1 MAGVDA
7 EDMDSVNN
15 NTMSNNNN
23 SCNINNN
30 AIISNA
36 VLASACAA
44 PDRSSST
51 PCGSN
56 ADSAAAVTNV
66 VSGADATNSS
76 SSNNRSRG
84 TSSRRSRSG
93 GRSRSRRRHS
103 QSSGRHGSRH
113 HSRQNHK
120 RRERNFPSALCSM
133 ISIVILCTAL
143 AEPRWVR
150 IDNGHCTVPKE
161 RTLNY
166 LGVFQF
172 FYFGDVVYDDPNID
186 HKHVDV
192 IVEYRYGPGLNDSKS
207 HVNLDHHANDTCC
220 RILYVTCQNLNF
232 LDQCING
239 LFWGAGDGKGVFVKG
254 CFQA

>member
-1 MAGVDA
+1 MNTASLTMADVSNA

-23 SCNINNN
+23 SSNINNN
-30 AIISNA
+30 TIMSSI
-36 VLASACAA
+36 VLARACGA
-44 PDRSSST
+44 PDRSNST
-51 PCGSN
+51 PCSSSN
-56 ADSAAAVTNV
+56 DSTVVTNTA
-66 VSGADATNSS
+66 SNTNNMINSS
-76 SSNNRSRG
+76 SSNCSRG
-84 TSSRRSRSG
+84 ASSRRSRSG
-93 GRSRSRRRHS
+93 GRSRNRRRHS
-103 QSSGRHGSRH
+103 QSTGRHGSRH

-172 FYFGDVVYDDPNID
+172 FYFGDIVYDDPNID
-186 HKHVDV
+186 HKLSLIH
-192 IVEYRYGPGLNDSKS
+192 ISEPTRR
-207 HVNLDHHANDTCC
+207 A
-220 RILYVTCQNLNF
+220 
-232 LDQCING
+232 
-239 LFWGAGDGKGVFVKG
+239 
-254 CFQA
+254 

>member
-1 MAGVDA
+1 MNTAPLTMADVSNA

-23 SCNINNN
+23 SSNINNN
-30 AIISNA
+30 TIMSSV
-36 VLASACAA
+36 VLAYACGA
-44 PDRSSST
+44 PDRSNSTCSS
-51 PCGSN
+51 N
-56 ADSAAAVTNV
+56 NDSPAVTNTA
-66 VSGADATNSS
+66 SNTNTNNMINS
-76 SSNNRSRG
+76 SSNNCSRG
-84 TSSRRSRSG
+84 ASSRRSRSG
-93 GRSRSRRRHS
+93 GRSRNRRRHS
-103 QSSGRHGSRH
+103 QSTGRHGSRH

-161 RTLNY
+161 RALNY

-172 FYFGDVVYDDPNID
+172 FYFGDIVYDDPNID

-192 IVEYRYGPGLNDSKS
+192 IVEYRYGPGLNDRKFYC
-207 HVNLDHHANDTCC
+207 NLDLECNYFYCHG
-220 RILYVTCQNLNF
+220 NL
-232 LDQCING
+232 
-239 LFWGAGDGKGVFVKG
+239 
-254 CFQA
+254 